1 MTCMNRYCCL
11 IDCYSVL
18 HATGRDSNTQRS
30 QIPLR
35 LKSLPREMSV
45 QVSPNASSKVMTD
58 VKIYALFQSCI
69 MFSVRCNSKQSDR
82 AKKYQIFFKTGKSK
96 YARERCL
103 ALGYTVQRLNLK

>member
-11 IDCYSVL
+11 IDGYSVL
-18 HATGRDSNTQRS
+18 HTTGRDSNTKRS

-58 VKIYALFQSCI
+58 VKIYALFQCCI
-69 MFSVRCNSKQSDR
+69 MFSVRCNSTQNDR
-82 AKKYQIFFKTGKSK
+82 ANKYIFFKTGKSK
-96 YARERCL
+96 YAGERYL
-103 ALGYTVQRLNLK
+103 ALGYTIQGLNLQ